1 VQSIKSIEEELY
13 NIRKDVNDL
22 KYINTPTNN
31 HQLPSPNT
39 PNPTIQS
46 PRSLSEPNFVNNII
60 PNNLSNN
67 NTNYSSP
74 TNVNTNSNQ
83 NLNAPHHNQ
92 DILNPK
98 DKIRLLVPSI
108 TNPRRLRKLTK

>member
-1 VQSIKSIEEELY
+1 MQSIKSIEEELY

-22 KYINTPTNN
+22 KYINNPANN
-31 HQLPSPNT
+31 QLLSNT

-46 PRSLSEPNFVNNII
+46 ARSASEPNFVNNII
-60 PNNLSNN
+60 TNNLSNN
-67 NTNYSSP
+67 NTNYSTP
-74 TNVNTNSNQ
+74 PNINSNSNH
-83 NLNAPHHNQ
+83 NLNTAHQNQ
-92 DILNPK
+92 DIFNPK